1 MLKQDIQSLLI
12 HIRIGHIH
20 TAIYLRAILLKGATG
35 QLLLLVLDP
44 AQLVLTQSLGTGC
57 FCDDFDILGSIRGKG
72 TSALQAAE
80 PIQDSSQ
87 SLGAETGCLH
97 SEGEVKILF
106 RDKLDFRISAG
117 FQNHMAEFL
126 RALWPTE
133 FSQRTPMVF
142 KAALNSSS
150 V

>member
-87 SLGAETGCLH
+87 SLGAETGLP
-97 SEGEVKILF
+97 S
-106 RDKLDFRISAG
+106 
-117 FQNHMAEFL
+117 
-126 RALWPTE
+126 
-133 FSQRTPMVF
+133 
-142 KAALNSSS
+142 
-150 V
+150 